1 MTIDSLIFL
10 FRGALAIAAIR
21 LIFESTKAK
30 GDESD
35 KCMLTGLILLGVSLF
50 IYGIQVVIG
59 QSQPWSYLIAHGTA
73 SDWAKSIIGGGVM
86 FLYPIGLYFIL
97 RKKIKKAFG
106 DETNDSNSEQ

>member
-10 FRGALAIAAIR
+10 FRGALGIAAIR

-35 KCMLTGLILLGVSLF
+35 KCMLTGLILLGASLF
-50 IYGIQVVIG
+50 IYGIQIVIG
-59 QSQPWSYLIAHGTA
+59 QSQPWSYLLEHGTA
-73 SDWAKSIIGGGVM
+73 RDWAKSIIGGGVM

-97 RKKIKKAFG
+97 RKKIKKVFG
-106 DETNDSNSEQ
+106 DEDSDTNSDQ